1 MRVLILSQYYTP
13 EPVEKVHDLASGL
26 VRNGHEVEVL
36 TGFPCY
42 PHGKIYSGYRQRLA
56 SHEVLDGVTVRRI
69 PQLPDHSRSVLRRV
83 VYYLSFAL
91 SAIGIGPFL
100 VRKADVVVVYQAAL
114 PVGIAGWWLSRWL
127 GAPLVL
133 DVVDLWPESVTAS
146 GLLNRRWIISTI
158 RSVAKFI
165 YRAATHVNVVTE
177 GFRQNLIAM
186 GVPEGKL
193 SVIENW
199 MPTATYSLAEPD
211 TAFAQQFNLQDKFVV
226 MYAGN
231 MGASQDLHT
240 VLNAAELLRDQS
252 DIRFALVGGGLQHD
266 ELVRRVAD
274 EQLTNVILP
283 GRFPPEKMPGMYAF
297 ANVLLV
303 HLKPDSLSDV
313 SIPSK
318 TFAYMA
324 SGRPVLMAVRG
335 DGAEFLHKNQFGLT
349 AEPSNP
355 ASLAEAVLKLR
366 DMTPATREE
375 FGVNGRNAFELRY
388 CSKVQIERFERL
400 LEQAVDSNG
409 SGVPSYAIRPG
420 Q

>member
-83 VYYLSFAL
+83 LYYMSFAL
-91 SAIGIGPFL
+91 SAIGLGPFL

-114 PVGIAGWWLSRWL
+114 PVGLAGWWLSRWL

-165 YRAATHVNVVTE
+165 YGAATHVNVVTE

-186 GVPEGKL
+186 GVPERKL

-211 TAFAQQFNLQDKFVV
+211 TAFARQFELQDKFVV

-240 VLNAAELLRDQS
+240 VLNAANLLRDQV
-252 DIRFALVGGGLQHD
+252 DVRFVLVGGGLQHE

-274 EQLTNVILP
+274 EKLTNVILP
-283 GRFPPEKMPGMYAF
+283 GRFPPERMPGMYAF

-349 AEPSNP
+349 AEPSDP
-355 ASLAEAVLKLR
+355 ASLADAVLTLR
-366 DMTPATREE
+366 NMAPTAREE

>member
-1 MRVLILSQYYTP
+1 MRILILSQYYSP

-26 VRNGHEVEVL
+26 VRSGHDVEVL

-42 PHGKIYSGYRQRLA
+42 PHGKIYPGFRQRFL
-56 SHEVLDGVTVRRI
+56 STEILDGVTVRRV

-83 VYYLSFAL
+83 LYYVSFAI
-91 SAIGIGPFL
+91 SAMGIGPFV
-100 VRKADVVVVYQAAL
+100 VRKPDVVVVYQAAL
-114 PVGIAGWWLSRWL
+114 PVGIAGWWLSRWRR
-127 GAPLVL
+127 APLVL

-146 GLLNRRWIISTI
+146 GLLNRGWIIAAI
-158 RSVAKFI
+158 RRVACFI
-165 YRAATHVNVVTE
+165 YGAATHVNVVTE
-177 GFRQNLIAM
+177 GFRQNLLTM
-186 GVPEGKL
+186 GVPEHKL

-199 MPTATYSLAEPD
+199 MPTATYCLAKPD
-211 TAFAQQFNLQDKFVV
+211 EEFARQYDLQGKFVV

-240 VLNAAELLRDQS
+240 VLNAAKQLQHQP
-252 DIRFALVGGGLQHD
+252 DIRFVLIGGGTQHD
-266 ELVRRVAD
+266 ELVQRVRD
-274 EQLTNVILP
+274 ENLHNVVLP
-283 GRFPPEKMPGMYAF
+283 GRHPPDKMPGFYAF

-335 DGAEFLHKNQFGLT
+335 DGASFLEKNLFGIT

-355 ASLAEAVLKLR
+355 DSLARAVVRLREMPQEDREAL
-366 DMTPATREE
+366 
-375 FGVNGRNAFELRY
+375 GSNGRVAFDQRY
-388 CSKVQIERFERL
+388 CSKVQIERFEGL
-400 LEQAVDSNG
+400 LQQATGTID
-409 SGVPSYAIRPG
+409 SGVTSYAIRTG
-420 Q
+420 H

>member
-26 VRNGHEVEVL
+26 VRNGHDVEVL

-56 SHEVLDGVTVRRI
+56 SREVLDGVTVRRI
-69 PQLPDHSRSVLRRV
+69 PQLPDHSRSVVRRV
-83 VYYLSFAL
+83 LYYLSFAL
-91 SAIGIGPFL
+91 SAIGLGPFL

-114 PVGIAGWWLSRWL
+114 PVGLAGWWLSRWL

-146 GLLNRRWIISTI
+146 GLLNRPWIISTI
-158 RSVAKFI
+158 RSVAKLI
-165 YRAATHVNVVTE
+165 YGAATHVNVVTE

-199 MPTATYSLAEPD
+199 MPTATYHLAEPD
-211 TAFAQQFNLQDKFVV
+211 TAFAQQFDLQGKFVV

-240 VLNAAELLRDQS
+240 VLDAAKLLRDQS
-252 DIRFALVGGGLQHD
+252 DVRFALVGGGLQHD
-266 ELVRRVAD
+266 ELVQRVAD

-335 DGAEFLHKNQFGLT
+335 DGAEFLQRNQFGLT

-366 DMTPATREE
+366 EMTPAAREE

-400 LEQAVDSNG
+400 LEQAVASNG

>member
-1 MRVLILSQYYTP
+1 MRILIVSQYYLP

-26 VRNGHEVEVL
+26 VRSGHQVEVL

-42 PHGKIYSGYRQRLA
+42 PHGKIYDGYRQRLA
-56 SHEVLDGVTVRRI
+56 SCETIDGVTVRRVL
-69 PQLPDHSRSVLRRV
+69 QFPDHSRSVLRRIL
-83 VYYLSFAL
+83 YYVSFAL
-91 SAIGIGPFL
+91 SAMGIGPF
-100 VRKADVVVVYQAAL
+100 VVSRPDAVVVYQAAL
-114 PVGIAGWWLSRWL
+114 PVGFAGWWLSRWL

-146 GLLNRRWIISTI
+146 GMLNRPWIVSAI
-158 RSVAKFI
+158 RRMARMI
-165 YRAATHVNVVTE
+165 YSAAIRINVVTE
-177 GFRQNLIAM
+177 GFRKNLLAM
-186 GVPEGKL
+186 GVPEQKL

-211 TAFAQQFNLQDKFVV
+211 RQFADEFELAGRFVV

-240 VLNAAELLRDQS
+240 VLDAARLLRDES
-252 DIRFALVGGGLQHD
+252 DIRFVLVGGGLQHA
-266 ELVRRVAD
+266 ELARRVKSED
-274 EQLTNVILP
+274 LENVVLP
-283 GRFPPEKMPGMYAF
+283 GRFSPDRMPGLYAL

-335 DGAEFLHKNQFGLT
+335 DGATFLEANNFGVT

-355 ASLAEAVLKLR
+355 QSIAQAVVRMRKMPSAE
-366 DMTPATREE
+366 REAL
-375 FGVNGRNAFELRY
+375 GINGRTAFEQRY
-388 CSKVQIERFERL
+388 CSRVQIERFERL
-400 LEQAVDSNG
+400 LEQVAEQNR
-409 SGVPSYAIRPG
+409 SGVPSYAVRTG

>member
-1 MRVLILSQYYTP
+1 MRVLILSQYYSP

-26 VRNGHEVEVL
+26 VRSGHDVEVI
-36 TGFPCY
+36 TGYPCY
-42 PHGKIYSGYRQRLA
+42 PHGKIYDGYRQRL
-56 SHEVLDGVTVRRI
+56 SSRETLDGVAVHRI
-69 PQLPDHSRSVLRRV
+69 PQFPDHSRSIIRRIL
-83 VYYLSFAL
+83 YYLSFAL
-91 SAIGIGPFL
+91 SAMVIGPFV
-100 VRKADVVVVYQAAL
+100 VRRPDVVVVYQAAL
-114 PVGIAGWWLSRWL
+114 PVGIAGWWLSRL
-127 GAPLVL
+127 RRAPLVL

-146 GLLNRRWIISTI
+146 GLLNRPWINAAI

-165 YRAATHVNVVTE
+165 YRSAKRVNVVTE
-177 GFRQNLIAM
+177 GFRRNLLEM
-186 GVPEGKL
+186 GVPAEKL

-199 MPTATYSLAEPD
+199 MPTATYSLAQPD
-211 TAFAQQFNLQDKFVV
+211 FEFAKQHDLENRFVV

-240 VLNAAELLRDQS
+240 VLDAARLLREQP
-252 DIRFALVGGGLQHD
+252 DIRFVLVGGGTQHEELSRRIKD
-266 ELVRRVAD
+266 ESLV
-274 EQLTNVILP
+274 NVVLP
-283 GRFPPEKMPGMYAF
+283 GRFPPDRMPGLYAF
-297 ANVLLV
+297 ANALLV

-335 DGAEFLHKNQFGLT
+335 DGATFLEKNEFGVT

-355 ASLAEAVLKLR
+355 SSLAQAVVCLR
-366 DMTPATREE
+366 DMPVAQREA
-375 FGVNGRNAFELRY
+375 FGINGRNAFDQRY

-400 LEQAVDSNG
+400 LMQAVGTNG
-409 SGVPSYAIRPG
+409 SGVTSYAIRTG

>member
-69 PQLPDHSRSVLRRV
+69 PQLPDHSRSVIRRV
-83 VYYLSFAL
+83 LYYLSFAL
-91 SAIGIGPFL
+91 SARGLGPFL
-100 VRKADVVVVYQAAL
+100 VRRADVVVVYQAAL
-114 PVGIAGWWLSRWL
+114 PVGLAGWWLGRWT

-146 GLLNRRWIISTI
+146 GLLNRPWIVSTI
-158 RSVAKFI
+158 RWVAKRI
-165 YRAATHVNVVTE
+165 YGAASHVNVVTE

-186 GVPEGKL
+186 GVPERKL

-211 TAFAQQFNLQDKFVV
+211 VAFAQQFDLEDKFVV

-240 VLNAAELLRDQS
+240 VLDAAKLLRDQP
-252 DIRFALVGGGLQHD
+252 DIRFALVGGGLQHE
-266 ELVRRVAD
+266 ELSRRIAD

-297 ANVLLV
+297 ASVLLV

-335 DGAEFLHKNQFGLT
+335 DGAEFLQKNQFGVT

-366 DMTPATREE
+366 DMSPAAREE
-375 FGVNGRNAFELRY
+375 FGVNGRNAFDSRY

-400 LEQAVDSNG
+400 LEQAVDSNR

>member
-1 MRVLILSQYYTP
+1 MRVLILSQYYSP

-26 VRNGHEVEVL
+26 VRSGHEVEVL

-42 PHGKIYSGYRQRLA
+42 PHGKIYPGFRQRLI
-56 SHEVLDGVTVRRI
+56 SREEMDGVTVRRI

-83 VYYLSFAL
+83 LYYISFAM
-91 SAIGIGPFL
+91 SAMLIGPFAL
-100 VRKADVVVVYQAAL
+100 RRPDVIVVYQAAL
-114 PVGIAGWWLSRWL
+114 PVGIAGWWLSRL
-127 GAPLVL
+127 RGARLVL

-146 GLLNRRWIISTI
+146 GLLNRPWIISTI

-165 YRAATHVNVVTE
+165 YGAASHVNVVTE
-177 GFRQNLIAM
+177 GFRQNLMKM
-186 GVPEGKL
+186 GVPEEKL

-199 MPTATYSLAEPD
+199 MPTATYALAQPD
-211 TAFAQQFNLQDKFVV
+211 EEFARQFDLVGKFVV

-231 MGASQDLHT
+231 MGASQDMHT
-240 VLNAAELLRDQS
+240 VLDAARHLRNEA
-252 DIRFALVGGGLQHD
+252 DIRFVLVGGGTQHD
-266 ELVRRVAD
+266 ELVARVRNEGLA
-274 EQLTNVILP
+274 NVVLP

-297 ANVLLV
+297 ASVLLV

-335 DGAEFLHKNQFGLT
+335 DGATFIEKNEFGIT
-349 AEPSNP
+349 AEPSN
-355 ASLAEAVLKLR
+355 ATSLAAAVVKLR
-366 DMTPATREE
+366 DMPSAVREE
-375 FGVNGRNAFELRY
+375 FGVNGRRAFDQRY
-388 CSKVQIERFERL
+388 CSQVQIGRFERL
-400 LEQAVDSNG
+400 LEQTAGPNR
-409 SGVPSYAIRPG
+409 SGVTSYAIRAG